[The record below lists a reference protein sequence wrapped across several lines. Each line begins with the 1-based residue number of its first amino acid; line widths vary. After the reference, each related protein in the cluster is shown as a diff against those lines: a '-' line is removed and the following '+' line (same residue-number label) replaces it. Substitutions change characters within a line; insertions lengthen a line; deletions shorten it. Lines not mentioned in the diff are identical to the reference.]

1 MNFFIKPLT
10 LALVIFVGAGQASA
24 QERRNDR
31 IRLHTPNLHFFSA
44 GISKYQ
50 AGNDLRWC
58 HKDALD
64 MEKFWKSQQG
74 RSFAAVE
81 SQVLIDNQASS
92 QAIRHSLESKRK
104 ELKSGDWFVIHLA
117 GHGGFS
123 PYRDNDWI
131 FTSYDFSWGSFES
144 TGISGKYLR
153 ELGNELARRGV
164 TVVMILDSCHSGA
177 VGLRSID
184 FVLLASSTTHQS
196 SGEGT
201 PATPNITNGLYS
213 LALLEAMNGGADA
226 NQDGVVTLEEVD
238 AFVIRRLR
246 ELDNKPDSQ
255 FGVQCP
261 VVARPK
267 GQNGS
272 FPLIQLR

>member
-1 MNFFIKPLT
+1 MNRFIQPLT
-10 LALVIFVGAGQASA
+10 LALVIFVGVDQASA
-24 QERRNDR
+24 NDGR
-31 IRLHTPNLHFFSA
+31 DDRSRQSTAKLHFFSA

-50 AGNDLRWC
+50 SGNDLRWC

-74 RSFAAVE
+74 RSFAEVQT
-81 SQVLIDNQASS
+81 QVLIDNQASS
-92 QAIRHSLESKRK
+92 QAVRRGLEMKRQ

-131 FTSYDFSWGSFES
+131 FTTYDFTWGSFEN

-153 ELGNELARRGV
+153 ELGNELSRRGV

-177 VGLRSID
+177 VGLRNID

-196 SGEGT
+196 SGEGNPGT
-201 PATPNITNGLYS
+201 PSITNGYYS
-213 LALLEAMNGGADA
+213 LALLEAMEGKADA
-226 NQDGVVTLEEVD
+226 NQDGVITLEEVD

-246 ELDNKPDSQ
+246 ELDNRPNAPL
-255 FGVQCP
+255 GTQCP
-261 VVARPK
+261 VIARPK
-267 GQNGS
+267 GLNGS
-272 FPLIQLR
+272 FPLVQLR